1 MTYIS
6 LSLADTGI
14 TRHERFLDRAKL
26 HKPQFMEVVG
36 TMMSDQDLATMFTN
50 PRKPDASLIPRFTFD
65 EERLSDAVARI
76 KVDFIILGILT
87 ILFFV
92 YAYLSF
98 RRYDASR

>member
-1 MTYIS
+1 MTYIT

-14 TRHERFLDRAKL
+14 TRHERFLDTAKIY
-26 HKPQFMEVVG
+26 KIQFMGVVG
-36 TMMSDQDLATMFTN
+36 GMMTPQNLATMFTD
-50 PRKPDASLIPRFTFD
+50 PQKPDDSLIPRFTFY
-65 EERLSDAVARI
+65 EERLSDAVSRI

-87 ILFFV
+87 ILFFL